1 MGVVPLYIERGQVAA
16 AVTGA
21 DQWGSLAEPLA
32 TDATV
37 LEGQC
42 GKQGLEAPA
51 AGERLY
57 KTQDR
62 PSMIKEDFDKLSSA
76 CKRVTRKA
84 TSGWLCT
91 SEPAGKPTAVADAFS
106 PHCALAG

>member
-37 LEGQC
+37 PEGRC
-42 GKQGLEAPA
+42 GKQGLA
-51 AGERLY
+51 ERLY

-62 PSMIKEDFDKLSSA
+62 PSMIKEDFDELKSL
-76 CKRVTRKA
+76 TRKA
-84 TSGWLCT
+84 TGGWLCRL
-91 SEPAGKPTAVADAFS
+91 EPAGKPTAVADAFS

>member
-1 MGVVPLYIERGQVAA
+1 MGVVRHYIERGQVVEA

-37 LEGQC
+37 LEGRC

-62 PSMIKEDFDKLSSA
+62 PSMIKEDFDELKSL
-76 CKRVTRKA
+76 TRKA
-84 TSGWLCT
+84 TGGWLCRL
-91 SEPAGKPTAVADAFS
+91 EPAGKPTAVADAFS

>member
-21 DQWGSLAEPLA
+21 DQWGSLA
-32 TDATV
+32 TDAV
-37 LEGQC
+37 LPEGRC
-42 GKQGLEAPA
+42 GKQGLEDPA